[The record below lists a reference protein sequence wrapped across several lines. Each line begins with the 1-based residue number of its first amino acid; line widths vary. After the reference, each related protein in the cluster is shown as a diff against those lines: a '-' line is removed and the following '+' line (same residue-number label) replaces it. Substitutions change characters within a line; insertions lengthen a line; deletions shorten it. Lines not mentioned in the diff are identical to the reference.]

1 MVKTTILLSTLK
13 LVYIVKNVAGGAV
26 QKSGCVCWLPD
37 FFPLSLMRLN
47 AVKQLFSAH
56 RDKNAGPIVF
66 HSHIFPTTLILPT
79 RR

>member
-1 MVKTTILLSTLK
+1 MIQSVKQS
-13 LVYIVKNVAGGAV
+13 VKNVTGGAV

-56 RDKNAGPIVF
+56 RDNNAGPIVF
-66 HSHIFPTTLILPT
+66 QRHIFLTTTILT
-79 RR
+79 TKR